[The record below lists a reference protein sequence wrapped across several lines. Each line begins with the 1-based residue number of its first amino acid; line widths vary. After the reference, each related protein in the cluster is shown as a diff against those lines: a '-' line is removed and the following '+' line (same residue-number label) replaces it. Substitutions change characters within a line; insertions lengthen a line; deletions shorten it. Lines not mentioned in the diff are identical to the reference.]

1 MSLTALDPLPRIVSQ
16 NFPDDRVYTLNSLVE
31 ELALMERHLRD
42 GSWTLCSCNPE
53 KHLPLV
59 SGLAS
64 EGFGFTDD
72 QDEKEFMRLIRDRAR
87 IWRAKIQDGKF
98 DKEDADNLRAWA
110 RSARHRIQFRQ
121 WKGELSETPELDD
134 VVSELNL
141 LSLVD
146 LEEKHVDD
154 IITRLSEKYGIKKPK
169 VRFINNCNPMKDAY
183 QIGKD
188 LIIKG
193 EKGEIERFP
202 LTDLDE
208 IVICRGGGSAYAVT
222 HEFCHHKDRVEK
234 GYTNEKLATDCAL
247 QEVENTIYN
256 LSYGKNLN
264 RQSLTKDS
272 GGILS
277 VIQDRPIVDFAP
289 LVIGVVVGEMVD
301 ETGMIESAVA
311 PFAGGFTGL
320 VKAGIGGLA
329 IWAGTKRM
337 KGAATDFLVGLGLP
351 LAVAGLKEQ
360 FLGAAPAVAKVAA
373 VSPYMGLQPGTGPYY
388 PRTYA
393 AGLTPYSRPTGLY
406 QGHPTLTVPVIPP
419 RPGILSPPQMTM
431 YQHMQE
437 PALGGKFILGNR

>member
-1 MSLTALDPLPRIVSQ
+1 MSLALEPLAPIQSV
-16 NFPDDRVYTLNSLVE
+16 NFPDDKMYTLNALVE

-42 GSWTLCSCNPE
+42 GSWVLCSCNPE

-72 QDEKEFMRLIRDRAR
+72 KDEKEFMRLIRDRAR
-87 IWRAKIQDGKF
+87 IWKAQIQEGKF
-98 DKEDADNLRAWA
+98 DKEDADKLRTWA
-110 RSARHRIQFRQ
+110 RELRHRIEFRR
-121 WKGELSETPELDD
+121 WRGELSETPELENI
-134 VVSELNL
+134 VTELNL
-141 LSLVD
+141 LSLAN
-146 LEEKHVDD
+146 LEEKHVDE
-154 IITRLSEKYGIKKPK
+154 IITGLSEKYGMKKPK

-208 IVICRGGGSAYAVT
+208 IIICRGGGSAYAVT

-234 GYTNEKLATDCAL
+234 GFTTEESATECAL
-247 QEVENTIYN
+247 QEVENTIHG

-272 GGILS
+272 GGIMSS
-277 VIQDRPIVDFAP
+277 VIRSRPLVDFAP
-289 LVIGVVVGEMVD
+289 LVVGIVAGEMVD
-301 ETGMIESAVA
+301 EMGIIESTVA
-311 PFAGGFTGL
+311 PFAGGFSSIA
-320 VKAGIGGLA
+320 KAAVGAGA
-329 IWAGTKRM
+329 IWAGTTRT
-337 KGAATDFLVGLGLP
+337 KGAASDFLVGLGLP
-351 LAVAGLKEQ
+351 IVVSGIKET
-360 FLGAAPAVAKVAA
+360 FLGATPAA
-373 VSPYMGLQPGTGPYY
+373 VKAAVVQPYM
-388 PRTYA
+388 

-406 QGHPTLTVPVIPP
+406 QGHPTLQVPHIPP
-419 RPGILSPPQMTM
+419 RPGILAPPQMTM

-437 PALGGKFILGNR
+437 PALGGKFMLGARG